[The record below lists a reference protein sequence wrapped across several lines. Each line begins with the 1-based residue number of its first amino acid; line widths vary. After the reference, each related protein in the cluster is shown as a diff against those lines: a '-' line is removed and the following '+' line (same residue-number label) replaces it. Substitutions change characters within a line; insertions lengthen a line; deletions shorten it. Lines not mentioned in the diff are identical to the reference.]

1 MQALRRIYDLLCE
14 KETAKDNFY
23 KTMQRSFLI
32 SADMAHGIHPNY
44 SDKHQVNHQVEVNKG
59 VVIKTNFNQRYITDL
74 VSTSIMR
81 ILAEKGNV
89 PIQDFIVR
97 NDSPCGSTIGP
108 ILASGT
114 GMKAIDIGIPMLG
127 MHSIRETCG
136 VIDTVYY
143 YELFK
148 TFYEHYESI
157 NHDLLEHWALAIHD
171 LWIRIY

>member
-1 MQALRRIYDLLCE
+1 M
-14 KETAKDNFY
+14 
-23 KTMQRSFLI
+23 
-32 SADMAHGIHPNY
+32 
-44 SDKHQVNHQVEVNKG
+44 
-59 VVIKTNFNQRYITDL
+59 
-74 VSTSIMR
+74 VSTSILR
-81 ILAEKGNV
+81 ILAEKGQV

-136 VIDTVYY
+136 VLDTVYY

-148 TFYEHYESI
+148 IFYKEYENI
-157 NHDLLEHWALAIHD
+157 NHDLLQHWSNPKETS
-171 LWIRIY
+171 

>member
-1 MQALRRIYDLLCE
+1 MQSLRRIYDLVCE
-14 KETAKDNFY
+14 KETSKDNFY
-23 KTMQRSFLI
+23 KTMQRSYLI

-44 SDKHQVNHQVEVNKG
+44 PEKHQVNHQVEVNKG

-74 VSTSIMR
+74 VSTSILR
-81 ILAEKGNV
+81 ILAEKGQV

-136 VIDTVYY
+136 VLDTVYY

-148 TFYEHYESI
+148 IFYKEYENI
-157 NHDLLEHWALAIHD
+157 NHDLLQH
-171 LWIRIY
+171 